1 MKDKYACLWFMI
13 AFTFVAIVF
22 VVVGIGIGKHTI
34 HKEAVKQGLA
44 HWTLNDGGHVEFKWN
59 NQ

>member
-1 MKDKYACLWFMI
+1 MSEENGWFWFIIM
-13 AFTFVAIVF
+13 FVAIIF
-22 VVVGIGIGKHTI
+22 LIAGIAIGEHTI

-44 HWTLNDGGHVEFKWN
+44 YWSLNNGGHVEFKWI

>member
-1 MKDKYACLWFMI
+1 MSEENGWFWVIIM
-13 AFTFVAIVF
+13 FVAITCVI
-22 VVVGIGIGKHTI
+22 VGASTGEHAI

-44 HWTLNDGGHVEFKWN
+44 YWSLDNNGHVEFKWI